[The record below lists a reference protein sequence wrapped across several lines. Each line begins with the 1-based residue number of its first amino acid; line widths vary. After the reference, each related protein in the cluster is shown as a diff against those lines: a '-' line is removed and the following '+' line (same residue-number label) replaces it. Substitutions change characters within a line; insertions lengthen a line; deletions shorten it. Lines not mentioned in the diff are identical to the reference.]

1 MGWQPGGA
9 GVCRVSSECRPPD
22 TQAAVFWGFHSAA
35 VRPNNED
42 QEGKAE
48 APGPGE
54 RSQVQ
59 D

>member
-1 MGWQPGGA
+1 M
-9 GVCRVSSECRPPD
+9 
-22 TQAAVFWGFHSAA
+22 FWGFLSAA

-48 APGPGE
+48 APGPGG

-59 D
+59 DQPDQEAEIVE